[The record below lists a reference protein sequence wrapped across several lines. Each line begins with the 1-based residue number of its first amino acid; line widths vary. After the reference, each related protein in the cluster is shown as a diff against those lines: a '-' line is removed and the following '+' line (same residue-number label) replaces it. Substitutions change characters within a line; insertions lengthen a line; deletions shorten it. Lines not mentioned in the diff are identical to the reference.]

1 MPIKGVMGR
10 SYSVSLR
17 KIGEGKGGK
26 YLRGKIFSVRR
37 RRKRREKVFGEG
49 EEE

>member
-17 KIGEGKGGK
+17 KIGEGK